1 MSEDWGNHGDGA
13 NFTGKEDISNS
24 SPLEHTIISKSGGG
38 QLDLLIFDTSF
49 KILSL
54 TVTIDMITQTHLRF
68 PHILETVKR
77 LCAKR
82 VLLVRMTHEFDHH
95 KDNEFLEEWSKRR
108 KERAD
113 LHQSAG
119 NLATG
124 DYTAAAV
131 KIAEVHS
138 DFVIGFISVIPA
150 CVLEIGD
157 VYPSMIHA
165 RPAVQMVKG
174 GDALGQQYNTPHSES
189 LAPSLNIHS

>member
-1 MSEDWGNHGDGA
+1 MRSHFQQVNQSLFHVSLLHLCDAWRR
-13 NFTGKEDISNS
+13 
-24 SPLEHTIISKSGGG
+24 LLQQHTIISKSGGG

-54 TVTIDMITQTHLRF
+54 TVTVDRITQTHLRF

-82 VLLVRMTHEFDHH
+82 GLLVRMTHEFDHH

-108 KERAD
+108 KERAK

-124 DYTAAAV
+124 DYTG
-131 KIAEVHS
+131 S
-138 DFVIGFISVIPA
+138 FRFRDR
-150 CVLEIGD
+150 
-157 VYPSMIHA
+157 IH
-165 RPAVQMVKG
+165 
-174 GDALGQQYNTPHSES
+174 LG
-189 LAPSLNIHS
+189 

>member
-1 MSEDWGNHGDGA
+1 MDMLVGFRTASHGRHKKPH
-13 NFTGKEDISNS
+13 NTQVSFTLKEDISNS

-49 KILSL
+49 KIL
-54 TVTIDMITQTHLRF
+54 
-68 PHILETVKR
+68 ETVKR

-82 VLLVRMTHEFDHH
+82 GLLVRMTHKFDNH
-95 KDNEFLEEWSKRR
+95 KENEFLEEWSKRR

-138 DFVIGFISVIPA
+138 DFVIGFISVNHA

-174 GDALGQQYNTPHSES
+174 GDALGQ
-189 LAPSLNIHS
+189 

>member
-1 MSEDWGNHGDGA
+1 MDRRSSLYFSEHSLAVDVLHLVQKKR
-13 NFTGKEDISNS
+13 KEGQ
-24 SPLEHTIISKSGGG
+24 EVRRHTIISKSGGG

-54 TVTIDMITQTHLRF
+54 TVTVDRITQTHLRF

-82 VLLVRMTHEFDHH
+82 GLLVRMTHEFDHH

-108 KERAD
+108 KERAK

-124 DYTAAAV
+124 DYT
-131 KIAEVHS
+131 
-138 DFVIGFISVIPA
+138 DFVIGFISVNPA

-157 VYPSMIHA
+157 VYLSMIHA
-165 RPAVQMVKG
+165 RPAVQMLKG
-174 GDALGQQYNTPHSES
+174 GDTLGQQYNTPHSES
-189 LAPSLNIHS
+189 LAPSLNIR